1 MKFEKFD
8 EKKWQAEQDAETL
21 ARYQEIMD
29 SPARKKAAMVRA
41 KAKAADLEK
50 RTALM
55 KKALGGSLKKKK

>member
-29 SPARKKAAMVRA
+29 SPSRKKAAISRA
-41 KAKAADLEK
+41 KEKAADLEK
-50 RTALM
+50 RSALM
-55 KKALGGSLKKKK
+55 KKASGGSLKKK

>member
-29 SPARKKAAMVRA
+29 SPARKKAAITRA

-50 RTALM
+50 QTALM

>member
-29 SPARKKAAMVRA
+29 SPSRKKAAMSRA
-41 KAKAADLEK
+41 KEKAADLEK
-50 RTALM
+50 RSALM
-55 KKALGGSLKKKK
+55 KKVSGSSLKKK